1 MEKRK
6 TLIVIALILTFFIIY
21 FLQSNFFNWFTIAG
35 IKPNIFVILSLFI
48 GLFLGRKYGLCFG
61 IIYGFFLDSL
71 IGRNIGISSMMLGII
86 GLIGGYIDKNF
97 SKDNRLMIMA
107 MVTVATIIYEI
118 GLYIIQGIVLSYIID
133 EIPILI
139 RTLLI
144 EIIYNIIITIII
156 YPLIK
161 KAGYYIEGAFKENN
175 ILTRYF

>member
-1 MEKRK
+1 
-6 TLIVIALILTFFIIY
+6 
-21 FLQSNFFNWFTIAG
+21 
-35 IKPNIFVILSLFI
+35 
-48 GLFLGRKYGLCFG
+48 
-61 IIYGFFLDSL
+61 
-71 IGRNIGISSMMLGII
+71 MMLGII

-144 EIIYNIIITIII
+144 EVIYNIIITIII

>member
-6 TLIVIALILTFFIIY
+6 TLIAISLILIFFIIY

-71 IGRNIGISSMMLGII
+71 IGRNIGISSLMLGII

-107 MVTVATIIYEI
+107 MVAITTIIYEI
-118 GLYIIQGIVLSYIID
+118 GLYVIQSIVLSYQIEQIS
-133 EIPILI
+133 ILI
-139 RTLLI
+139 KTLAI
-144 EIIYNIIITIII
+144 EVIYNIIITIII

-161 KAGYYIEGAFKENN
+161 KSGYYVEGIFKENN